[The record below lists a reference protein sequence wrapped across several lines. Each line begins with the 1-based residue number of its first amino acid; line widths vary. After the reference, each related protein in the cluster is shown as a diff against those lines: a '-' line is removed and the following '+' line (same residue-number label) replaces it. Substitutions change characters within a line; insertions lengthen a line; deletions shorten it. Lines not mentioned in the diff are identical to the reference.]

1 MRLVSYNIL
10 DGGKGRADPLAE
22 VIVAQQPDV
31 VALVEADD
39 HDVVDRIADRL
50 KMDRIMVAGRR
61 HGAAVL
67 CRWTIVESINH
78 ALLHEEFSD
87 CLLEAQL
94 AGPDGQAWTVA
105 AVHLHPHAT
114 DADERRR
121 EREVDAILRI
131 FSAHRRDGVPHILAG
146 DFNANSPI
154 QDVKPQDCKPRTR
167 KEIEANGGVLPR
179 RAIAK
184 LLEGGYVDTLDV
196 VQPAAARSAG
206 SFTTQY
212 PGQRVDF
219 IFTHG
224 IEPARLS
231 EARIEHD
238 RLARYASDHFPV
250 MVQIDP
256 KRD

>member
-22 VIVAQQPDV
+22 VIVAQRPDI

-39 HDVVDRIADRL
+39 PDVVDRIADRL
-50 KMDRIMVAGRR
+50 DMDRIVVEGRR
-61 HGAAVL
+61 HGAAIL

-78 ALLHEEFSD
+78 ALLSEEFSD

-94 AGPDGQAWTVA
+94 AGPDGRAWTVA

-121 EREVDAILRI
+121 EREIEAILRI

-167 KEIEANGGVLPR
+167 KEILANGGALPR
-179 RAIAK
+179 RAIEK
-184 LLEGGYVDTLDV
+184 LLESGYVDTLDV
-196 VQPAAARSAG
+196 VDPGAARSIG

-212 PGQRVDF
+212 PGQRVDY
-219 IFTHG
+219 ILTHG
-224 IEPARLS
+224 IEPARLTG
-231 EARIEHD
+231 ARIEQD
-238 RLARYASDHFPV
+238 RLAQYASDHFPM
-250 MVQIDP
+250 MVQID
-256 KRD
+256 